1 MSNRKLIAALVV
13 LFIPLPGYAQ
23 DLNSE
28 LIETAKNGQTVKVR
42 SLLGAGADV
51 NAKDTKGQTAL
62 MAAALAGH
70 TGTVQAL
77 LDAGNGLTTLMSA
90 AFMGHTE
97 IVELLRKSGTEL
109 SAWDEYLQVRSR
121 FYYLDQQDFND
132 ISCKVEAPTLTNL
145 ISQAQLALTP
155 FKDNLEVQDNL
166 SDFRLNFNKSTGL
179 LIDSPKLDIR
189 ITSGSGLPD
198 PASLR
203 SGIQSLKTHFK
214 RSLDSVEAMLRSIFV
229 FYTFPKK
236 QDEITQVVEDN
247 GIYTFIYRKEGI
259 EVIEI
264 YSGNQIERKQTETGG
279 EILSMENHVKTA
291 DGKLILK
298 DANMSI
304 NQPMVNIDT
313 NVSVSYQE
321 IGSIVFPSH
330 IVSHSKQSIQSMR
343 TEVQIDIYLKDCKA
357 Y

>member
-1 MSNRKLIAALVV
+1 MPTRTIIAMLLAILMP
-13 LFIPLPGYAQ
+13 FTAYAQ
-23 DLNSE
+23 DVNSK
-28 LIETAKNGQTVKVR
+28 LIEAARAGQTEE
-42 SLLGAGADV
+42 
-51 NAKDTKGQTAL
+51 
-62 MAAALAGH
+62 
-70 TGTVQAL
+70 VQAL
-77 LDAGNGLTTLMSA
+77 LDAGADVNGKDKDGQTALMWV

-97 IVELLRKSGTEL
+97 IELRRKSGTEL
-109 SAWDEYLQVRSR
+109 SAWDQYLQVRSR

-145 ISQAQLALTP
+145 ISQAQLALTL
-155 FKDNLEVQDNL
+155 FKDNLEIQDNL

-179 LIDSPKLDIR
+179 LIDSPKLDVK
-189 ITSGSGLPD
+189 ITSESGMPD
-198 PASLR
+198 PARLR
-203 SGIQSLKTHFK
+203 SEIQSLKTHFK
-214 RSLDSVEAMLRSIFV
+214 RLLDSVEAMLRSIFV

-247 GIYTFIYRKEGI
+247 GVYTFIYRKEGI

-264 YSGNQIERKQTETGG
+264 YSGNQIERKQTEMGG
-279 EILSMENHVKTA
+279 EILSKENHVKTA
-291 DGKLILK
+291 DGKLILT

-304 NQPMVNIDT
+304 NQPMVNVET

-330 IVSHSKQSIQSMR
+330 IVSHSKQSIQGMR
-343 TEVQIDIYLKDCKA
+343 TETQIDIYLKDCKA